1 MIDSFHSSGSFS
13 FFQIEVISL
22 RFSKQIVLPSAL
34 ISSAGI
40 KDQVI

>member
-22 RFSKQIVLPSAL
+22 WISKQIV
-34 ISSAGI
+34 
-40 KDQVI
+40 VIIYNTVY